1 MEGSSPMGP
10 DRGHVHH
17 RLVDMGFN
25 VKQAVAI
32 LYAISGTLGL
42 AAVILTTSGEAKAM
56 ILILAVIL
64 VMAVGGRI
72 LWSLQKSGHE
82 RKEQEE
88 NEKR

>member
-1 MEGSSPMGP
+1 MMP

-17 RLVDMGFN
+17 KLVDMGFN

-72 LWSLQKSGHE
+72 LWGLQKSMQAR
-82 RKEQEE
+82 RKEQEDDGK
-88 NEKR
+88 N